1 MRKRTT
7 TKQLHNALSNNLLTV
22 EKAELYNKTTR
33 KTEGISIDTF
43 KDSIEFLCETIFA
56 PCIGWY
62 FEKNHVTGN
71 YEVDCSRM
79 DGSVDIIVTVYL
91 RVCEGASREDIEK
104 VWNCRIQ
111 QAFSF

>member
-62 FEKNHVTGN
+62 FEENHVTGN

-104 VWNCRIQ
+104 TLSVIEEE
-111 QAFSF
+111 

>member
-62 FEKNHVTGN
+62 FEKDCKTGN
-71 YEVDCSRM
+71 YEIDCGRMNPNTDLIVIAHLRANDNVDS
-79 DGSVDIIVTVYL
+79 
-91 RVCEGASREDIEK
+91 EDIE
-104 VWNCRIQ
+104 
-111 QAFSF
+111 QALLFVEE

>member
-62 FEKNHVTGN
+62 FEENHVTGN

-104 VWNCRIQ
+104 TLSVIEKE
-111 QAFSF
+111 

>member
-43 KDSIEFLCETIFA
+43 KDSLEFLCETIFA

-62 FEKNHVTGN
+62 FEENHVTGN

-104 VWNCRIQ
+104 TLSVIEEE
-111 QAFSF
+111 

>member
-7 TKQLHNALSNNLLTV
+7 TKQLHNAFSNNLLTV

-104 VWNCRIQ
+104 TLLLLEE
-111 QAFSF
+111 

>member
-7 TKQLHNALSNNLLTV
+7 TKQLHNALSNNLLIL
-22 EKAELYNKTTR
+22 EKAEMYNKTTR
-33 KTEGISIDTF
+33 KTEGISNDTF
-43 KDSIEFLCETIFA
+43 KDSLDFLCETIFA

-62 FEKNHVTGN
+62 FEENHVTGN

-104 VWNCRIQ
+104 TLSV
-111 QAFSF
+111 SEEE

>member
-1 MRKRTT
+1 MRRRTT
-7 TKQLHNALSNNLLTV
+7 TQKLYDALSNNLLTV

-62 FEKNHVTGN
+62 FEENHVTGN

-91 RVCEGASREDIEK
+91 RVCEGANAEDVEK
-104 VWNCRIQ
+104 TLLLLEE
-111 QAFSF
+111 

>member
-7 TKQLHNALSNNLLTV
+7 TKQLHEAFSNNLLTV
-22 EKAELYNKTTR
+22 EKAEMYNKTTR
-33 KTEGISIDTF
+33 QTDQISVDTF
-43 KDSIEFLCETIFA
+43 KDSLDFLCETIFA

-79 DGSVDIIVTVYL
+79 DGCAENIVTVYL
-91 RVCEGASREDIEK
+91 SVGNGVNAEDIDEVLK
-104 VWNCRIQ
+104 VKETEE
-111 QAFSF
+111 

>member
-104 VWNCRIQ
+104 TLSVIEKE
-111 QAFSF
+111 

>member
-91 RVCEGASREDIEK
+91 RVCEGASREDVEK
-104 VWNCRIQ
+104 TLLLLEE
-111 QAFSF
+111 

>member
-62 FEKNHVTGN
+62 FEENHVTGN

-104 VWNCRIQ
+104 TLSV
-111 QAFSF
+111 SEEE

>member
-62 FEKNHVTGN
+62 FEENHVTGN
-71 YEVDCSRM
+71 YEVECSRM
-79 DGSVDIIVTVYL
+79 DGSSDIIVTVYL
-91 RVCEGASREDIEK
+91 RVADAVNAEDIE
-104 VWNCRIQ
+104 RTLL
-111 QAFSF
+111 FLEEE